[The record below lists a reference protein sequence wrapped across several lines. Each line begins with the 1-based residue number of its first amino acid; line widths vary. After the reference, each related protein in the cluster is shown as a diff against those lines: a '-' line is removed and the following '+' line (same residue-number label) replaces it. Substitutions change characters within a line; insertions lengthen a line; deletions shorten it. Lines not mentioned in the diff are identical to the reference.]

1 MSEESGF
8 DVAIIGSGPAGSHAA
23 LNCARNGLKAAVFE
37 EHKEAGVP
45 VHCGECLS
53 DLAISKFD
61 LGLPENVISLKVKG
75 IRVIFPDGYAT
86 VLHEPGVVLEKHL
99 FEQHISSLAQKN
111 GAQYY
116 YSSRVSGLSRS
127 NGAWKV
133 SAGGKDY
140 SAKIVIDGSG
150 VAQAASRMLS
160 LDQQSS
166 TVLGAQYEMEDVPQE
181 GYIDFYLWP
190 RLAPHGYLWMIPK
203 SNGRANVGLVTNDKP
218 KIKSYLNQF
227 VKEMGWEGKKIN
239 KSFGG
244 QIPSSGPMPQT
255 YDDGLMLVGDAAGF
269 TSPLFEGGTH
279 LSLMSGKFAADVAK
293 MAVSAGEYD
302 SRVLCEYE
310 RLWSREFPD
319 YGKLITGKDSL
330 YGFNDGEL
338 NQIGHSLPKELTE
351 LTLADKAAVF
361 FKLLSTNP
369 GLLGRN
375 AIGALM
381 GFAYSRAERY
391 GW

>member
-1 MSEESGF
+1 MAVESEF

-23 LNCARNGLKAAVFE
+23 LCCEKNGLKAAVFE
-37 EHKEAGVP
+37 EHKQAGEP

-53 DLAISKFD
+53 DLAISKFG
-61 LGLPENVISLKVKG
+61 LGLPESAVSLKVKG
-75 IRVIFPDGYAT
+75 IRVIFPDGYT
-86 VLHEPGVVLEKHL
+86 TILHETGVVLEKHL
-99 FEQHISSLAQKN
+99 FERHISSLAEKS
-111 GAQYY
+111 GAGYF
-116 YSSRVSGLSRS
+116 YSSRVSSLARAG
-127 NGAWKV
+127 GGWKV
-133 SAGGKDY
+133 TAGGKDY

-150 VAQAASRMLS
+150 VAQAASKMLAME
-160 LDQQSS
+160 QQSS
-166 TVLGAQYEMEDVPQE
+166 TVLGAQYEMEGIPQE

-203 SNGRANVGLVTNDKP
+203 SNGRANVGLVTSDKQ
-218 KIKSYLNQF
+218 KIKLYLNQF
-227 VKEMGWEGKKIN
+227 IKEMGWEKKTIN

-244 QIPSSGPMPQT
+244 LIPSSGPLPQT
-255 YDDGLMLVGDAAGF
+255 YDDGLMLIGDAAGF

-293 MAVSAGEYD
+293 MAVGAGEYD

-310 RLWSREFPD
+310 RLWSAEFPD
-319 YGKLITGKDSL
+319 YGKLISGKESL
-330 YGFNDGEL
+330 YAFSEGEL

-351 LTLADKAAVF
+351 LSALDKAGVF
-361 FKLLSTNP
+361 FRLLATNP
-369 GLLGRN
+369 GLLGKN